1 MRTTLFTTVYNRLEY
16 LPKTVESV
24 LSQSYKD
31 FKYIIYNDGG
41 ESPKK
46 ILEPYL
52 SDSRIKLVEA
62 KHHGLVKSVF
72 NCINLSESNY
82 FGQIDSDDILK
93 STALEECLR
102 VFYTLPHLGM
112 VYTRYAEIDQG
123 DTLLGMGS
131 RCMRPFDRSKLLLD
145 FHTFHFRLINR
156 KAYNKTLGINT
167 SLESCE
173 DYDLCLKLSEVSDIV
188 QIPKV
193 LYLYR
198 RHENQIT
205 KKVDLYPDTFK
216 VINDALRRRKLDR
229 THFLSVTQ
237 SGKFILKSIA

>member
-1 MRTTLFTTVYNRLEY
+1 MKVTLFTTVYNRLEF
-16 LPKTVESV
+16 LPQTVKSV
-24 LSQSYKD
+24 LSQSCKN
-31 FKYIIYNDGG
+31 FEYIIYNDGG
-41 ESPKK
+41 ESPLN
-46 ILEPYL
+46 ILKPYL
-52 SDSRIKLVEA
+52 PDSRVRLVEA
-62 KHHGLVKSVF
+62 KHQGLVKSVL
-72 NCINLSESNY
+72 NCINLSDSNY

-102 VFYTLPHLGM
+102 IFSILPHLGM

-123 DTLLGMGS
+123 DALLGMGS

-156 KAYNKTLGINT
+156 KAYNKTSGINT

-205 KKVDLYPDTFK
+205 KKLDLYPDTFK
-216 VINDALRRRKLDR
+216 VINDALRRRGLDK

-237 SGKFILKSIA
+237 SGKFVLKRI